1 MKKRTKAYAKR
12 VAAAA
17 KEMLSGFNHPWKQ
30 DAYHSPWKFRIFDLE
45 RGCRDLSREN
55 ETEKARDL
63 LLDWEN
69 TRKKGAVGERNR
81 CIILLE
87 DLSPRIAELMGVITR
102 DPSRIFSLSLLW
114 SQRAQCC

>member
-1 MKKRTKAYAKR
+1 MKQRTKAYAKR
-12 VAAAA
+12 AAAVA
-17 KEMLSGFNHPWKQ
+17 KEMLIPVNHPWKQ
-30 DAYHSPWKFRIFDLE
+30 DVFHSPWKFRIFDLE

-63 LLDWEN
+63 LLDCEN

-87 DLSPRIAELMGVITR
+87 DLSPRIAELMGVLLEI
-102 DPSRIFSLSLLW
+102 PPEFFLSL
-114 SQRAQCC
+114 